1 MTLRSILAAT
11 VLCAAA
17 FVTVSAAARSHV
29 TYISGNTAAAENDP
43 GGWVFA
49 RDPNNAVPYQFTFGP
64 ATSGGG
70 SLFVPP
76 ISGVA
81 AKKFIGE
88 LFLVTPM
95 ADVQSI
101 SYDFLIGAGGDAG
114 DRKQY
119 YANVY
124 ANFGVSS
131 PTKFYDCRYDI
142 LPATGSTTSFTTVTF
157 DPQATYPVATRGGA
171 AASPFPCPASPA
183 AMGAGATLRA
193 FAINL
198 GDTTNVDIGLDGYFD
213 NVVVTTTSGETVYD
227 FDPIPASKAD
237 CMNNG
242 WRDYG
247 DQFANQGQCV
257 RFVSNG
263 KRQ

>member
-1 MTLRSILAAT
+1 MNVRLSVSAA
-11 VLCAAA
+11 VLCATAL
-17 FVTVSAAARSHV
+17 VTASATLRQQV
-29 TYISGNTAAAENDP
+29 TYISGNTATAENDP
-43 GGWVFA
+43 GGWMFA
-49 RDPNNAVPYQFTFGP
+49 RDPGNAVPYAITFGP
-64 ATSGGG
+64 ASAGGG

-76 ISGVA
+76 LTGPA
-81 AKKFIGE
+81 TKKFIGE

-95 ADVQSI
+95 ADVESI
-101 SYDFLIGAGGDAG
+101 SFDFQMGSGPALAN
-114 DRKQY
+114 QF

-131 PTKFYDCRYDI
+131 PTKFYDCRYNI
-142 LPATGSTTSFTTVTF
+142 VPATGSTTEFTTVTF
-157 DPQATYPVATRGGA
+157 DPQQSYSVTPRTGTA
-171 AASPFPCPASPA
+171 APPFPCPASPA

-198 GDTTNVDIGLDGYFD
+198 GDTAIGDLGMSGYFD
-213 NVVVTTTSGETVYD
+213 NVVVTTTTGETVYD
-227 FDPIPASKAD
+227 FDPVPASKAD